1 MITMK
6 ELSHAPKIF
15 LSLVILFLSRS
26 PFRPAQ
32 QPASQSNAQFNLAA
46 DRVIDVHGHIGSYK
60 GYDLDTATLLGN
72 IARYGV
78 RLVLVSNI
86 DGADL
91 PGTTRNLDE
100 TAANQATVEIVR
112 QNKDKLRGLI
122 WTRPADGAPAKI
134 EPFLKHDKERLFV
147 GVKIHPEMNH
157 FPADD
162 ARVDGYLRLCEQYRL
177 PAVFHSGKRGS
188 ESDPVKIY
196 AAARRHPRVPVILYH
211 MGFGRDH
218 AHAIAVAKEALVKKD
233 AQLYVETAQAEP
245 AAVLDAIKQ
254 LGAERVLFGTDATY
268 YGKEHYAR
276 YEKLIVLLK
285 EKLTAEEYAQV
296 MRGNA
301 ERLFKLKH

>member
-1 MITMK
+1 MSKLKGLPRVHRLLLPFIILT
-6 ELSHAPKIF
+6 
-15 LSLVILFLSRS
+15 LSLFFSWQAERRL
-26 PFRPAQ
+26 
-32 QPASQSNAQFNLAA
+32 SQSSAQLNFAA

-60 GYDLDTATLLGN
+60 GYDLDTATLLSN

-112 QNKDKLRGLI
+112 QHKDKLRGLI
-122 WTRPADGAPAKI
+122 WTRPEDGAPAKI
-134 EPFLKHDKERLFV
+134 EPFLKNDKERIFV
-147 GVKIHPEMNH
+147 GMKIHPEMNH

-162 ARVDGYLRLCEQYRL
+162 ARVDGYLQLCAKYQL
-177 PAVFHSGKRGS
+177 PAVFHSGKRDTD
-188 ESDPVKIY
+188 SDPAKIY
-196 AAARRHPRVPVILYH
+196 AAARRHPRVPIILYH

-218 AHAIAVAKEALVKKD
+218 AHAIAVAKAALTKKD

-245 AAVLDAIKQ
+245 EAVLNAIKQ

-276 YEKLIVLLK
+276 YEKLIGLLK
-285 EKLTAEEYAQV
+285 ENLSAKDYAKV

-301 ERLFKLKH
+301 ERLFKLK

>member
-1 MITMK
+1 MK
-6 ELSHAPKIF
+6 APPHVFRIILPLVVLLSSICLFKQAEHA
-15 LSLVILFLSRS
+15 S
-26 PFRPAQ
+26 
-32 QPASQSNAQFNLAA
+32 SQSTAQFNLAA

-60 GYDLDTATLLGN
+60 GYDLDTTTLLSN

-112 QNKDKLRGLI
+112 QNKDKLRGLV
-122 WTRPADGAPAKI
+122 WTRPEDGAPAKI
-134 EPFLKHDKERLFV
+134 EPFLKDNKERIFV
-147 GVKIHPEMNH
+147 GMKIHPDMNH

-162 ARVDGYLRLCEQYRL
+162 ARVDGYLRLCAKYKL
-177 PAVFHSGKRGS
+177 PAVFHSGKRNTD
-188 ESDPVKIY
+188 SDPTKIY

-218 AHAIAVAKEALVKKD
+218 AHAIAVAKEALTKKD

-245 AAVLDAIKQ
+245 EAVLDAIKQ
-254 LGAERVLFGTDATY
+254 LGADRVLFGTDATY

-276 YEKLIVLLK
+276 YEKLVALLK
-285 EKLTAEEYAQV
+285 EKLAAKDYAKV

-301 ERLFKLKH
+301 ERLFKLK

>member
-1 MITMK
+1 MITIK
-6 ELSHAPKIF
+6 VPSHVPGTFLPLFILL
-15 LSLVILFLSRS
+15 LSLF

-32 QPASQSNAQFNLAA
+32 QPASQANAQFNLAA
-46 DRVIDVHGHIGSYK
+46 DRVIDAHGHIGSYK

-72 IARYGV
+72 IASYGV

-86 DGADL
+86 DGAAL

-100 TAANQATVEIVR
+100 IAANQATVEIVR

-122 WTRPADGAPAKI
+122 WTRPADGAPTKI
-134 EPFLKHDKERLFV
+134 EPFLKNDQERLFV
-147 GVKIHPEMNH
+147 GLKIHPEMNH

-162 ARVDGYLRLCEQYRL
+162 RRVDGYLRLCEKYSL
-177 PAVFHSGKRGS
+177 PAVFHSGKRDS
-188 ESDPVKIY
+188 ESDPAKIY

-218 AHAIAVAKEALVKKD
+218 AHAIAVAKEALTKRD
-233 AQLYVETAQAEP
+233 AQLYVETAQVEP
-245 AAVLDAIKQ
+245 PAVLEAIKQ

-276 YEKLIVLLK
+276 YEKLVVLLRA
-285 EKLTAEEYAQV
+285 KLTTKEYAQV

-301 ERLFKLKH
+301 ERLFNLK